1 MVVVVQQ
8 VRPVERREV
17 MLAALNP
24 MALFGTALKFSYYR
38 SLIDFPKTARQM
50 HSCSAEIKTLHTF

>member
-1 MVVVVQQ
+1 
-8 VRPVERREV
+8 